1 MSTPTRLVLL
11 LCCLLSGC
19 TSPTSVEKPKTPAQ
33 ETSTPIATSATPS
46 KATRYRPDD
55 IEILWIILKIEKK
68 DSLFILLDR
77 DGSVN
82 RQGTGIE
89 GEEQSAL
96 YIGKHSGIFEPVV
109 AYLDEEFLRNMG
121 GYKSNDIKGKVCEL
135 QVNFEFSDGT
145 TNGFAWKYGLES
157 QGPPNELR
165 DLVVKAIELTDPIY
179 AEILQKQTEGSK
191 PSK

>member
-1 MSTPTRLVLL
+1 MSAPTRLVLL

-19 TSPTSVEKPKTPAQ
+19 TSPTSVERPKTPAQ

-46 KATRYRPDD
+46 KVTGYRPDD

-68 DSLFILLDR
+68 DSLFILLGR

-109 AYLDEEFLRNMG
+109 AYLDEEFLKNMG
-121 GYKSNDIKGKVCEL
+121 GYKSNDIQGKVCVL